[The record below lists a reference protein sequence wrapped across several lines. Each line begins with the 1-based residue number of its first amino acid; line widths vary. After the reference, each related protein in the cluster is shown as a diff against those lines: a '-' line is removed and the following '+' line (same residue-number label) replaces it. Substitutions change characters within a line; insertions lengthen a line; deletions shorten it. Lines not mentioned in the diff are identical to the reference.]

1 MKIEKIEKYSDS
13 LLIDINELMPQLS
26 SSAQLLDRETL
37 TSIIE
42 SEANHLLVAVQD
54 KKMLGMLTL
63 VVFRIPTGVRAWIE
77 DVVVSESARGKGV
90 GQLLIETAIN
100 LAKENGAK
108 TIDLTSRPSRE
119 AANQL
124 YQKVGFK
131 QRETNVY
138 RFS

>member
-54 KKMLGMLTL
+54 S
-63 VVFRIPTGVRAWIE
+63 GVPGK
-77 DVVVSESARGKGV
+77 SAHTDGYAYRNT
-90 GQLLIETAIN
+90 Q
-100 LAKENGAK
+100 GAGC
-108 TIDLTSRPSRE
+108 
-119 AANQL
+119 
-124 YQKVGFK
+124 V
-131 QRETNVY
+131 
-138 RFS
+138 